1 MLGAEALTDK
11 IRMGALS
18 GRRLLVAEDRYLLA
32 SDLEALLSTY
42 GAQVL
47 GPCATLSEA
56 LSLAAQADGALLD
69 VDLGGEQV
77 FPVAEQLRARNCAVV
92 FVTGHGVEQRPAA
105 WARSPW
111 LQKPCDPYEAV
122 AALAQALDG
131 TNASG

>member
-1 MLGAEALTDK
+1 MTDK

-47 GPCATLSEA
+47 GPCATVHEA
-56 LSLAAQADGALLD
+56 LGLVDQADGALLD

-77 FPVAEQLRARNCAVV
+77 FPLAEQLKARNCAVV
-92 FVTGHGVEQRPAA
+92 FVTGHGVELRPPE
-105 WARSPW
+105 WAETPW
-111 LQKPCDPYEAV
+111 LQKPCDPYQAV
-122 AALAQALDG
+122 ATLARALDG
-131 TNASG
+131 TSGRG